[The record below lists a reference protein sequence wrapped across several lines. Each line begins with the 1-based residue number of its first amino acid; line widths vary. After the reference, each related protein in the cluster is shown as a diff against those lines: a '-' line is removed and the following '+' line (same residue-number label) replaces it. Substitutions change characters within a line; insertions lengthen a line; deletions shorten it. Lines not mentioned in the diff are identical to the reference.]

1 MEFYPSPELI
11 TNNNNDFKNN
21 INKNKQNKNNEHS
34 FVAQSSFGVYF
45 ITIKNNKNNIE
56 IICGNTESNEK
67 YNKNFNSDSLSQ
79 IMNVN
84 NIEKAFGILK
94 QLKGEDVSVEPED
107 DIVSLKTYFDG
118 KNMKF
123 ELDEDLD
130 INDTLKKLKS
140 ENKFLKNKINEL
152 KEKIEIMNLNCEY
165 NLFNVESY
173 KLENIFKKLVNDK
186 KNSLITQ
193 RAELGLINQGI
204 KHLLNKN
211 IVYMDIIYSS
221 DINGEMPEVFKEN
234 YNNENLIYSIIIIKT
249 KDDNRF
255 GIFCNREKI
264 LNQNLDNVMV
274 NMQMILGNNN
284 MNMGMQNNL
293 NNGNNNMNM
302 GMGMQNNFNIGNN
315 NMNMGM
321 QNDIKMNLFKKNNK
335 NNIINNN
342 MNQNIDIFSSN
353 SISNKFFIFS
363 LDDLSIYYSNDE
375 NTNNFPKFEIK
386 YDNNRQCLFG
396 IESYPNLNTSYKLS
410 GKNNFNISKY
420 ELYEIELAKIFN

>member
-84 NIEKAFGILK
+84 NIETAFGILK

-264 LNQNLDNVMV
+264 LNQNLNNIIDNIPIIPML
-274 NMQMILGNNN
+274 QNN
-284 MNMGMQNNL
+284 MNNIN
-293 NNGNNNMNM
+293 
-302 GMGMQNNFNIGNN
+302 QNNFNMGNQNNGKINFYMQQNNN
-315 NMNMGM
+315 NM
-321 QNDIKMNLFKKNNK
+321 
-335 NNIINNN
+335 INNN

-396 IESYPNLNTSYKLS
+396 IESYQNLNTSYKLS

>member
-84 NIEKAFGILK
+84 NIETAFGILK

-221 DINGEMPEVFKEN
+221 DINGEKPELFKEN

-264 LNQNLDNVMV
+264 LNQNLNNIIDNIPIIPML
-274 NMQMILGNNN
+274 QNN
-284 MNMGMQNNL
+284 MNNIN
-293 NNGNNNMNM
+293 
-302 GMGMQNNFNIGNN
+302 QNNFNMGNQN
-315 NMNMGM
+315 NGKINFYM
-321 QNDIKMNLFKKNNK
+321 QQNN

-396 IESYPNLNTSYKLS
+396 IESYPNLITSYKLS

>member
-67 YNKNFNSDSLSQ
+67 YSKNFNSDSLSQ
-79 IMNVN
+79 IMNIN
-84 NIEKAFGILK
+84 NIETAFGILK

-221 DINGEMPEVFKEN
+221 DINGEKPELFKEN

-264 LNQNLDNVMV
+264 LNQNLNNIIDNIPIIPML
-274 NMQMILGNNN
+274 QNN
-284 MNMGMQNNL
+284 MNNIN
-293 NNGNNNMNM
+293 
-302 GMGMQNNFNIGNN
+302 QNNFNMGNQNNGKINFYMQQNNN
-315 NMNMGM
+315 NM
-321 QNDIKMNLFKKNNK
+321 
-335 NNIINNN
+335 INNN

-420 ELYEIELAKIFN
+420 ELFEIELAKIFN

>member
-84 NIEKAFGILK
+84 NIETAFGILK

-264 LNQNLDNVMV
+264 LNQNLNNIIDNIP
-274 NMQMILGNNN
+274 MIPIIQNN
-284 MNMGMQNNL
+284 MNNRN
-293 NNGNNNMNM
+293 
-302 GMGMQNNFNIGNN
+302 QNNFNMGNQNNGKINFYMQQNNN
-315 NMNMGM
+315 NM
-321 QNDIKMNLFKKNNK
+321 
-335 NNIINNN
+335 INNN

-420 ELYEIELAKIFN
+420 ELFEIELAKIFN

>member
-84 NIEKAFGILK
+84 NIETAFGILK

-221 DINGEMPEVFKEN
+221 DINGEKPELFKEN

-264 LNQNLDNVMV
+264 LNQNLNNIIDNIPIIPML
-274 NMQMILGNNN
+274 QNN
-284 MNMGMQNNL
+284 MNNIN
-293 NNGNNNMNM
+293 
-302 GMGMQNNFNIGNN
+302 QNNFNMGNQNNGKINFYMQQNNN
-315 NMNMGM
+315 NM
-321 QNDIKMNLFKKNNK
+321 
-335 NNIINNN
+335 INNN
-342 MNQNIDIFSSN
+342 MNQNINIFSSN

-375 NTNNFPKFEIK
+375 NTDNFPKFEIK

-396 IESYPNLNTSYKLS
+396 IESYQNLNTSYKLS

>member
-67 YNKNFNSDSLSQ
+67 YSKNFNSDSLSQ
-79 IMNVN
+79 IMNIN
-84 NIEKAFGILK
+84 NIETAFGILK

-264 LNQNLDNVMV
+264 LNQNLNNIIDNIP
-274 NMQMILGNNN
+274 MIPIIQNN
-284 MNMGMQNNL
+284 MNNRN
-293 NNGNNNMNM
+293 
-302 GMGMQNNFNIGNN
+302 QNNFNMGNQNNGKMNFYMQQNNN
-315 NMNMGM
+315 NM
-321 QNDIKMNLFKKNNK
+321 
-335 NNIINNN
+335 INNN

>member
-84 NIEKAFGILK
+84 NIETAFGILK

-264 LNQNLDNVMV
+264 LNQNLNNIIDNIP
-274 NMQMILGNNN
+274 MIPILQNN
-284 MNMGMQNNL
+284 MNNRN
-293 NNGNNNMNM
+293 
-302 GMGMQNNFNIGNN
+302 QNNFNMGNQNNNKMNFYMQQNNN
-315 NMNMGM
+315 NM
-321 QNDIKMNLFKKNNK
+321 
-335 NNIINNN
+335 INNN

>member
-84 NIEKAFGILK
+84 NIETAFGILK

-221 DINGEMPEVFKEN
+221 DINGEKPEVFKEN

-264 LNQNLDNVMV
+264 LNQNLNNIIDNIPIIPML
-274 NMQMILGNNN
+274 QNN
-284 MNMGMQNNL
+284 MNNIN
-293 NNGNNNMNM
+293 
-302 GMGMQNNFNIGNN
+302 QNNFNMGNQNNGKINFYMQQNNN
-315 NMNMGM
+315 NM
-321 QNDIKMNLFKKNNK
+321 
-335 NNIINNN
+335 INNN

-353 SISNKFFIFS
+353 SLSNKFFIFS

-396 IESYPNLNTSYKLS
+396 IESYQNLNTSYKLS

>member
-84 NIEKAFGILK
+84 NIETAFGILK

-234 YNNENLIYSIIIIKT
+234 YNNENLIYTIIIIKT

-264 LNQNLDNVMV
+264 LNQNLNNIIDNIP
-274 NMQMILGNNN
+274 MIPILQNN
-284 MNMGMQNNL
+284 MNNRN
-293 NNGNNNMNM
+293 
-302 GMGMQNNFNIGNN
+302 QNNFNMGNQNNNKMNFYMQQNNN
-315 NMNMGM
+315 NM
-321 QNDIKMNLFKKNNK
+321 
-335 NNIINNN
+335 INNN

>member
-67 YNKNFNSDSLSQ
+67 YSKNFNSDSLSQ
-79 IMNVN
+79 IMNIN
-84 NIEKAFGILK
+84 NIETAFGILK

-165 NLFNVESY
+165 NFFNVESY

-211 IVYMDIIYSS
+211 IVYMEIIYSS
-221 DINGEMPEVFKEN
+221 GINGEMPEVFKEN

-264 LNQNLDNVMV
+264 LNQNLNNIIDNIP
-274 NMQMILGNNN
+274 MIPMLQNN
-284 MNMGMQNNL
+284 MNNIN
-293 NNGNNNMNM
+293 
-302 GMGMQNNFNIGNN
+302 QNNFNMGNQNNGKINFYMQQNNN
-315 NMNMGM
+315 NM
-321 QNDIKMNLFKKNNK
+321 
-335 NNIINNN
+335 INNN

>member
-67 YNKNFNSDSLSQ
+67 YSKNFNSDSLSQ
-79 IMNVN
+79 IMNIN
-84 NIEKAFGILK
+84 NIETAFGILK

-221 DINGEMPEVFKEN
+221 DINGEKPEVFKEN

-264 LNQNLDNVMV
+264 LNQNLNNIIDNIPIIPML
-274 NMQMILGNNN
+274 QNN
-284 MNMGMQNNL
+284 MNNIN
-293 NNGNNNMNM
+293 
-302 GMGMQNNFNIGNN
+302 QNNFNMGNQNNGKINFYMQQNNN
-315 NMNMGM
+315 NM
-321 QNDIKMNLFKKNNK
+321 
-335 NNIINNN
+335 INNN

-396 IESYPNLNTSYKLS
+396 IESYPNLITSYKLS

>member
-84 NIEKAFGILK
+84 NIETAFGILK

-264 LNQNLDNVMV
+264 LNQNLNNIIDNIPIIPML
-274 NMQMILGNNN
+274 QNN
-284 MNMGMQNNL
+284 MNNIN
-293 NNGNNNMNM
+293 
-302 GMGMQNNFNIGNN
+302 QNNFNMGNQNNGKINFYMQQNNN
-315 NMNMGM
+315 NM
-321 QNDIKMNLFKKNNK
+321 
-335 NNIINNN
+335 INNN

-420 ELYEIELAKIFN
+420 ELFEIELAKIFN

>member
-84 NIEKAFGILK
+84 NIETAFGILK

-264 LNQNLDNVMV
+264 LNQNLNNIIDNIP
-274 NMQMILGNNN
+274 MIPILQNN
-284 MNMGMQNNL
+284 MNNRN
-293 NNGNNNMNM
+293 
-302 GMGMQNNFNIGNN
+302 QNNFNMGNQNNGKINFYMQQNNN
-315 NMNMGM
+315 NM
-321 QNDIKMNLFKKNNK
+321 
-335 NNIINNN
+335 INNN

>member
-84 NIEKAFGILK
+84 NIETAFGILK

-221 DINGEMPEVFKEN
+221 DINGEKPELFKEN

-264 LNQNLDNVMV
+264 LNQNLNNIIDNIPIIPML
-274 NMQMILGNNN
+274 QNN
-284 MNMGMQNNL
+284 MNNIN
-293 NNGNNNMNM
+293 
-302 GMGMQNNFNIGNN
+302 QNNFNMGNQNNGKINFYMQQNNN
-315 NMNMGM
+315 NM
-321 QNDIKMNLFKKNNK
+321 
-335 NNIINNN
+335 INNN

-396 IESYPNLNTSYKLS
+396 IESYPNLITSYKLS

>member
-67 YNKNFNSDSLSQ
+67 YSKNFNSDSLSQ
-79 IMNVN
+79 IMNIN
-84 NIEKAFGILK
+84 NIETAFGILK

-264 LNQNLDNVMV
+264 LNQNLNNIIDNIPIIPML
-274 NMQMILGNNN
+274 QNN
-284 MNMGMQNNL
+284 MNNIN
-293 NNGNNNMNM
+293 
-302 GMGMQNNFNIGNN
+302 QNNFNMGNQNNGKINFYMQQNNN
-315 NMNMGM
+315 NM
-321 QNDIKMNLFKKNNK
+321 
-335 NNIINNN
+335 INNN

-353 SISNKFFIFS
+353 SLSNKFFIFS

-396 IESYPNLNTSYKLS
+396 IESYQNLNTSYKLS

>member
-84 NIEKAFGILK
+84 NIETAFGILK

-221 DINGEMPEVFKEN
+221 DINGEKPEVFKEN

-264 LNQNLDNVMV
+264 LNQNLNNIIDNIPIIPML
-274 NMQMILGNNN
+274 QNN
-284 MNMGMQNNL
+284 MNNIN
-293 NNGNNNMNM
+293 
-302 GMGMQNNFNIGNN
+302 QNNFNMGNQNNGKINFYMQQNNN
-315 NMNMGM
+315 NM
-321 QNDIKMNLFKKNNK
+321 
-335 NNIINNN
+335 INNN

-396 IESYPNLNTSYKLS
+396 IESYPNLITSYKLS

>member
-84 NIEKAFGILK
+84 NIETAFGILK

-264 LNQNLDNVMV
+264 LNQNLNNIIDNIP
-274 NMQMILGNNN
+274 MIPILQNN
-284 MNMGMQNNL
+284 MNNRN
-293 NNGNNNMNM
+293 
-302 GMGMQNNFNIGNN
+302 QNNFNMGNQNNNKMNFYMQQNNN
-315 NMNMGM
+315 NM
-321 QNDIKMNLFKKNNK
+321 
-335 NNIINNN
+335 INNN

-396 IESYPNLNTSYKLS
+396 IESYQNLNTSYKLS

>member
-67 YNKNFNSDSLSQ
+67 YSKNFNSDSLSQ

-84 NIEKAFGILK
+84 NIETAFGILK

-264 LNQNLDNVMV
+264 LNQNLNNIIDNIP
-274 NMQMILGNNN
+274 MIPMLQNN
-284 MNMGMQNNL
+284 MNNIN
-293 NNGNNNMNM
+293 
-302 GMGMQNNFNIGNN
+302 QNNFNMGNQNNGKINFYMQQNNN
-315 NMNMGM
+315 NM
-321 QNDIKMNLFKKNNK
+321 
-335 NNIINNN
+335 INNN

-396 IESYPNLNTSYKLS
+396 IESYPNLITSYKLS

>member
-84 NIEKAFGILK
+84 NIETAFGILK

-264 LNQNLDNVMV
+264 LNQNLNNIIDNIP
-274 NMQMILGNNN
+274 MIPIIQNN
-284 MNMGMQNNL
+284 MNNRN
-293 NNGNNNMNM
+293 
-302 GMGMQNNFNIGNN
+302 QNNFNMGNQNNGKINFYMQQNNN
-315 NMNMGM
+315 NM
-321 QNDIKMNLFKKNNK
+321 
-335 NNIINNN
+335 INNN

>member
-1 MEFYPSPELI
+1 MEFCPSPELI

-21 INKNKQNKNNEHS
+21 INKIKQNKNNEHS

-79 IMNVN
+79 IMNIN
-84 NIEKAFGILK
+84 NIETAFGILK

-221 DINGEMPEVFKEN
+221 DINGEKPELFKEN
-234 YNNENLIYSIIIIKT
+234 YNNENLIYSMIIIKT

-264 LNQNLDNVMV
+264 LNQNLNNIIDNIPIIPML
-274 NMQMILGNNN
+274 QNN
-284 MNMGMQNNL
+284 MNNIN
-293 NNGNNNMNM
+293 
-302 GMGMQNNFNIGNN
+302 QNNFNMGNQNNGKINFYMQQNNN
-315 NMNMGM
+315 NM
-321 QNDIKMNLFKKNNK
+321 
-335 NNIINNN
+335 INNN

-396 IESYPNLNTSYKLS
+396 IESYPNLITSYKLS

-420 ELYEIELAKIFN
+420 ELFEIELAKIFN

>member
-67 YNKNFNSDSLSQ
+67 YSKNFNSDSLSQ
-79 IMNVN
+79 IMNIN
-84 NIEKAFGILK
+84 NIETAFGILK

-221 DINGEMPEVFKEN
+221 DINGEKPELFKEN

-264 LNQNLDNVMV
+264 LNQNLNNIIDNIP
-274 NMQMILGNNN
+274 MIPMLQNN
-284 MNMGMQNNL
+284 MNNRN
-293 NNGNNNMNM
+293 
-302 GMGMQNNFNIGNN
+302 QNNFNMGNQNNNKMNFYMQQNNN
-315 NMNMGM
+315 NM
-321 QNDIKMNLFKKNNK
+321 
-335 NNIINNN
+335 INNN

-396 IESYPNLNTSYKLS
+396 IESYQNLNTSYKLS

-420 ELYEIELAKIFN
+420 ELFEIELAKIFN

>member
-84 NIEKAFGILK
+84 NIETAFGILK

-221 DINGEMPEVFKEN
+221 DINGEKPELFKEN

-264 LNQNLDNVMV
+264 LNQNLNNIIDNIPIIPML
-274 NMQMILGNNN
+274 QNN
-284 MNMGMQNNL
+284 MNNIN
-293 NNGNNNMNM
+293 
-302 GMGMQNNFNIGNN
+302 QNNFNMGNQNNGKINFYMQQNNN
-315 NMNMGM
+315 NM
-321 QNDIKMNLFKKNNK
+321 
-335 NNIINNN
+335 INNN

-396 IESYPNLNTSYKLS
+396 IESYQNLNTSYKLS

-420 ELYEIELAKIFN
+420 ELFEIELAKIFN

>member
-84 NIEKAFGILK
+84 NIETAFGILK

-221 DINGEMPEVFKEN
+221 DINGEKPELFKEN

-264 LNQNLDNVMV
+264 LNQNLNNIIDNIPIIPML
-274 NMQMILGNNN
+274 QNN
-284 MNMGMQNNL
+284 MNNIN
-293 NNGNNNMNM
+293 
-302 GMGMQNNFNIGNN
+302 QNNFNMGNQNNGKINFYMQQNNN
-315 NMNMGM
+315 NM
-321 QNDIKMNLFKKNNK
+321 
-335 NNIINNN
+335 INNN

-375 NTNNFPKFEIK
+375 NTNNFPEFEIK

>member
-84 NIEKAFGILK
+84 NIETAFGILK

-264 LNQNLDNVMV
+264 LNQNLNNIIDNIPIIPML
-274 NMQMILGNNN
+274 QNN
-284 MNMGMQNNL
+284 MNNIN
-293 NNGNNNMNM
+293 
-302 GMGMQNNFNIGNN
+302 QNNFNMGNQNNGKINFYMQQNNN
-315 NMNMGM
+315 NM
-321 QNDIKMNLFKKNNK
+321 
-335 NNIINNN
+335 INNN

-396 IESYPNLNTSYKLS
+396 IESYPNLITSYKLS

-420 ELYEIELAKIFN
+420 ELYEIELAKIYN

>member
-1 MEFYPSPELI
+1 MEFCPSPELI

-84 NIEKAFGILK
+84 NIETAFGILK

-264 LNQNLDNVMV
+264 LNQNLNNIIDNIP
-274 NMQMILGNNN
+274 MIPILQNN
-284 MNMGMQNNL
+284 MNNRN
-293 NNGNNNMNM
+293 
-302 GMGMQNNFNIGNN
+302 QNNFNMGNQNNGKINFYMQQNNN
-315 NMNMGM
+315 NM
-321 QNDIKMNLFKKNNK
+321 
-335 NNIINNN
+335 INNN

-353 SISNKFFIFS
+353 YISNKFFIFS

>member
-1 MEFYPSPELI
+1 MEFCPSPELI

-84 NIEKAFGILK
+84 NIETAFGILK

-264 LNQNLDNVMV
+264 LNQNLNNIIDNIP
-274 NMQMILGNNN
+274 MIPIIQNN
-284 MNMGMQNNL
+284 MNNRN
-293 NNGNNNMNM
+293 
-302 GMGMQNNFNIGNN
+302 QNNFNMGNQNNGKINFYMQQNNN
-315 NMNMGM
+315 NM
-321 QNDIKMNLFKKNNK
+321 
-335 NNIINNN
+335 INNN

-420 ELYEIELAKIFN
+420 ELFEIELAKIFN

>member
-1 MEFYPSPELI
+1 MEFCPSPELI

-84 NIEKAFGILK
+84 NIETAFGILK

-221 DINGEMPEVFKEN
+221 DINGEKPELFKEN

-264 LNQNLDNVMV
+264 LNQNLNNIIDNIP
-274 NMQMILGNNN
+274 MIPIIQNN
-284 MNMGMQNNL
+284 MNNRN
-293 NNGNNNMNM
+293 
-302 GMGMQNNFNIGNN
+302 QNNFNMGNQNNGKINFYMQQNNN
-315 NMNMGM
+315 NM
-321 QNDIKMNLFKKNNK
+321 
-335 NNIINNN
+335 INNN

-420 ELYEIELAKIFN
+420 ELFEIELAKIFN